1 MNLYQQPER
10 HLVQFNAGKCIRE
23 GNMLKP
29 DLRKGMIYMDQG
41 NDQLMHFYWKERKYN
56 SEPEDD
62 LIIFPDEAELQK
74 VPECTT
80 GRVLVLKYK
89 TSNQQLFFWM
99 QKLDSDLDDTVIQRV
114 NQLINDPSSALD
126 DAQMDLDSS
135 DHSIEMEL
143 MQRLMGSAGEG
154 NLTEENLMELFQ
166 QAESLSDPN
175 HADDSDN
182 DTTNA
187 TVRPQTE
194 TASDTTT
201 TGNQPPS
208 QPEQTQQQEQEQE
221 QESQP
226 APSTTESIDPEHY
239 EQFRSMLANI
249 QQQSQGKTSLLLFE
263 NVRSHDNDG
272 GFFFTYQI
280 EQSSSTLQLGDV
292 LTTQTLTALLSD
304 PQVCDGLY
312 SCLPDNTEQT
322 PTEVQQVAQSPQF
335 QQALHSLSTALQS
348 GQLGPLLTQ
357 LGLDPSAGNGVE
369 AFLKAIEDQARRK
382 DEDTD
387 AMDQD

>member
-89 TSNQQLFFWM
+89 TSNQRLFFWM

-126 DAQMDLDSS
+126 DTQMDLDSS

-166 QAESLSDPN
+166 QAGSL
-175 HADDSDN
+175 
-182 DTTNA
+182 
-187 TVRPQTE
+187 R
-194 TASDTTT
+194 
-201 TGNQPPS
+201 
-208 QPEQTQQQEQEQE
+208 
-221 QESQP
+221 
-226 APSTTESIDPEHY
+226 
-239 EQFRSMLANI
+239 
-249 QQQSQGKTSLLLFE
+249 
-263 NVRSHDNDG
+263 
-272 GFFFTYQI
+272 
-280 EQSSSTLQLGDV
+280 
-292 LTTQTLTALLSD
+292 
-304 PQVCDGLY
+304 
-312 SCLPDNTEQT
+312 
-322 PTEVQQVAQSPQF
+322 
-335 QQALHSLSTALQS
+335 
-348 GQLGPLLTQ
+348 
-357 LGLDPSAGNGVE
+357 
-369 AFLKAIEDQARRK
+369 
-382 DEDTD
+382 
-387 AMDQD
+387 